1 MRREDEISEEDR
13 ERVARVI
20 NSGIHSVER
29 KPFRP
34 LYMMLM
40 VLAVMTALSV
50 LSVVIEKMYIP

>member
-13 ERVARVI
+13 ARVAKVTT
-20 NSGIHSVER
+20 SGIHSVEH

-40 VLAVMTALSV
+40 LTAVTAL
-50 LSVVIEKMYIP
+50 LSVIAIVIERIYIP

>member
-13 ERVARVI
+13 ARVAKVTS
-20 NSGIHSVER
+20 SGIHSVER

-40 VLAVMTALSV
+40 LTAVTALLSV
-50 LSVVIEKMYIP
+50 IAVVIERIYIP